1 MRFLKK
7 LFLYLLL
14 LIILSA
20 SGLAIAGKF
29 QRGNRVYA
37 PFTKPCRTPLK
48 YSIGEIDPRFNIT
61 PEQLKDIIAAAGSVW
76 DKASGLNLFKYDPNA
91 PLQIKMVYDERQQGT
106 VEADQLENDLKTLEN
121 QRLALDRQYGGL
133 DQEYDRKLAAFKS
146 ALAAYEKKL
155 KDYNKD
161 VSYWNKEGG
170 APEDEYEKLK
180 KEQRELK
187 KDYEALKDRE
197 SELKSLASKI
207 NNIANKENSIINNY
221 NSAVST
227 YQNKYGNAQEFEKG
241 VFDSAQGI
249 TIYQFRGM
257 DDLRLTI
264 IHELGHALGLG
275 HTQNP
280 QSIMYYLMGEQNL
293 ENPILASEDMA
304 ELKTVCQLN

>member
-14 LIILSA
+14 FIILSA
-20 SGLAIAGKF
+20 GAVAIAGKF
-29 QRGNRVYA
+29 RQGNRVYV
-37 PFTKPCRTPLK
+37 PFAKPCRTPLK

-61 PEQLKDIIAAAGSVW
+61 PEQLKNIVAEAENVW
-76 DKASGLNLFKYDPNA
+76 EKEGGLDFFAYDPGA

-155 KDYNKD
+155 EDYNRD
-161 VSYWNKEGG
+161 VRYWNKKGG

-180 KEQRELK
+180 KEQKELE
-187 KDYEALKDRE
+187 KDYEALKDQE

-221 NSAVST
+221 NSAVTT

-257 DDLRLTI
+257 DDLRLTLV
-264 IHELGHALGLG
+264 HELGHALGIG

-280 QSIMYYLMGEQNL
+280 QSIMYYLMGEQDL
-293 ENPILASEDMA
+293 ENPTLAQEDLA
-304 ELKTVCQLN
+304 ELKAVCDIQ